1 MLSTENMCNMRLNNI
16 FIVCVEVAETDKDL
30 LGTGLQ
36 RPRMKPVL
44 EIEEPQPSGQNVP
57 IPESFSHRRTELD
70 TEVLMEIPD
79 TVDEPES
86 ALASDLACMNYF
98 KILYLYNL
106 KPIPKFIFHFIH
118 PSN

>member
-1 MLSTENMCNMRLNNI
+1 MLSTGNMCNTRLNNF
-16 FIVCVEVAETDKDL
+16 FIVCVEIAETDEDL

-36 RPRMKPVL
+36 RPRMKPAL

-70 TEVLMEIPD
+70 TEVLMEVPD
-79 TVDEPES
+79 EEPES

-98 KILYLYNL
+98 
-106 KPIPKFIFHFIH
+106 
-118 PSN
+118 